1 MSGERAKAWR
11 WTVCGLI
18 LLATMLNY
26 MDRQTLS
33 QSATD
38 IGQELRLS
46 NEDYGKLEQGFGLAF
61 ALGGL
66 VLGFVADRVS
76 LRWLYPAV
84 LLAWSA
90 TGFATSWAEGFNEL
104 LVCRVLLGFFEA
116 GQWPCALA
124 ASQRLLSRSDRALGN
139 SVIQSGASIGAVL
152 TPLVVQAMVTD
163 APGSWRGPFRVIG
176 LLGAGWAMAWLLTIR
191 RGDLDRVA
199 ADSPRLPETTTTSRA
214 MFVRRFLVLAIVVV
228 AINLCWHFYRAWL
241 PKMLREQY
249 HVSRSFANYFTSLFY
264 IATDV
269 GCLGAGLAVKG
280 LTTRG
285 WTVHRARIVT
295 FLGCGALTAL
305 GALTTVLP
313 PGWLT
318 LGLFLLVGAGALGM
332 FPIYYSLTQELS
344 ARHQGKVTGALGCIA
359 WLSSA
364 LMHWQ
369 VGRWVD
375 RTGSY
380 GTVLVVSGLLPLAA
394 LVVLALL
401 WDRRSAAPAV
411 RPAPLA
417 EPVPG
422 EPPAAAEAV

>member
-1 MSGERAKAWR
+1 MSREHAKSWR
-11 WTVCGLI
+11 WMVCGLL

-38 IGQELRLS
+38 IGNELALR
-46 NEDYGKLEQGFGLAF
+46 NEDYGALEQAFGLAF
-61 ALGGL
+61 AAGGII
-66 VLGFVADRVS
+66 LGFVADRVS

-90 TGFATSWAEGFNEL
+90 SGFATGWAKSYEDL
-104 LVCRVLLGFFEA
+104 MVCRVLLGFFEA

-124 ASQRLLSRSDRALGN
+124 ASQRLLTRSDRALGN
-139 SVIQSGASIGAVL
+139 SLIQSGASIGAVI
-152 TPLVVQAMVTD
+152 TPLVVQAMVSD
-163 APGSWRGPFRVIG
+163 VPGSWRGPFRVIG
-176 LLGAGWAMAWLLTIR
+176 VLGAVWTLGWLTLIR
-191 RGDLDRVA
+191 RGDLNRA
-199 ADSPRLPETTTTSRA
+199 EADSPDFPEVTTTTQA
-214 MFVRRFLVLAIVVV
+214 MFVRRFLVLAVVVV

-249 HVSRSFANYFTSLFY
+249 GYSREFVNYFTSAFY

-269 GCLGAGLAVKG
+269 GCLGAGFAVKWLSG
-280 LTTRG
+280 IG
-285 WTVHRARIVT
+285 SSVHRAKVVI
-295 FLGCGALTAL
+295 FLFCALLTAL
-305 GALTTVLP
+305 GSAISLMPSGSAMLALLLLIAA
-313 PGWLT
+313 GS
-318 LGLFLLVGAGALGM
+318 LGL

-364 LMHWQ
+364 LMHRQ

-380 GTVLVVSGLLPLAA
+380 ETVLCVTGLLPLVA
-394 LVVLALL
+394 LIVLVTL
-401 WDRRSAAPAV
+401 WNSPRR
-411 RPAPLA
+411 
-417 EPVPG
+417 G
-422 EPPAAAEAV
+422 ELVTTE

>member
-1 MSGERAKAWR
+1 MTREHSRSWR
-11 WTVCGLI
+11 WAVCGLI

-38 IGQELRLS
+38 ISNEFRLR
-46 NEDYGKLEQGFGLAF
+46 NEDYGQIEQAFGFAF
-61 ALGGL
+61 AAGG
-66 VLGFVADRVS
+66 VILGFAADRVS

-90 TGFATSWAEGFNEL
+90 AGFATGWVRGFEGL

-124 ASQRLLSRSDRALGN
+124 ASQRLLTRSDRALGN
-139 SVIQSGASIGAVL
+139 SLIQSGASIGAVI

-176 LLGAGWAMAWLLTIR
+176 VLGGVWTLVWLTMIR
-191 RGDLDRVA
+191 GGDLDRVEA
-199 ADSPRLPETTTTSRA
+199 NSRNLPEVTTTNRA
-214 MFVRRFLVLAIVVV
+214 MFVRRFLVLAVVVV

-249 HVSRSFANYFTSLFY
+249 GYSRDFVNYFTSVFY

-269 GCLGAGLAVKG
+269 GCLGAGIAVKVLSG
-280 LTTRG
+280 RCG
-285 WTVHRARIVT
+285 SVHRARVVT
-295 FLGCGALTAL
+295 FAGCAALTAL
-305 GALTTVLP
+305 GSAISIVPAGPAMLAM
-313 PGWLT
+313 
-318 LGLFLLVGAGALGM
+318 LLLIAAGALGL

-380 GTVLVVSGLLPLAA
+380 GTVLFVTGLLPLAA
-394 LVVLALL
+394 LLFLGAL
-401 WDRRSAAPAV
+401 WNSPRQSEGPTAPV
-411 RPAPLA
+411 
-417 EPVPG
+417 
-422 EPPAAAEAV
+422 